1 MLDTLEKLMR
11 NLLRRSNG
19 NITKR
24 RGVYG
29 QIQGCRSVTTGE
41 GSTNWAI
48 PQNSKS
54 NLLLRKD
61 CTARPI
67 LNVAWEI
74 QLFWVKWLLQIS
86 DKYILRASFVCCFDL
101 CQAFTVGTIFGGVCS
116 FTCSSQR
123 DLCLCVCCLRVK
135 VTSIRNAKTEVWRNI
150 RRFVPNFRL

>member
-1 MLDTLEKLMR
+1 MR

-54 NLLLRKD
+54 NLLLRKG

-86 DKYILRASFVCCFDL
+86 DKYILRASFVCCFHL
-101 CQAFTVGTIFGGVCS
+101 CQGWRSLLVHFLVEVCS
-116 FTCSSQR
+116 FTCILSVSKLPEGFVFVCVLLACKSYEYQER
-123 DLCLCVCCLRVK
+123 KNRGLAEYSPLC
-135 VTSIRNAKTEVWRNI
+135 T
-150 RRFVPNFRL
+150 